1 MFPLFDSK
9 HRFFI
14 TLKLSKTDIMCT
26 FTCEI
31 ATFLLFHD
39 IFCIFYLVV
48 GNIICNF
55 AMSKTKNVD
64 KTKKQNQLNQ
74 QKSLQP
80 KRLIKQH
87 IKPNQ

>member
-1 MFPLFDSK
+1 M
-9 HRFFI
+9 
-14 TLKLSKTDIMCT
+14 DILCT

-48 GNIICNF
+48 GNIIGNF

-87 IKPNQ
+87 IKPNL

>member
-1 MFPLFDSK
+1 
-9 HRFFI
+9 
-14 TLKLSKTDIMCT
+14 MCT

-48 GNIICNF
+48 GNIIGNF

-64 KTKKQNQLNQ
+64 KTKNKTN
-74 QKSLQP
+74 
-80 KRLIKQH
+80 
-87 IKPNQ
+87 

>member
-48 GNIICNF
+48 GNIIGNF